1 MTRCVAVIRANTK
14 GIGVVGI
21 TEATTPM
28 QAVSESKYFNPKLGL
43 RIQNIAQL
51 IASQNKRYAQYGPAT
66 QAVPQFKLGMLIPI
80 DHG

>member
-1 MTRCVAVIRANTK
+1 MTRCVAVIRTNTK

-28 QAVSESKYFNPKLGL
+28 QAVSESKYFNPKFGL

-66 QAVPQFKLGMLIPI
+66 QAVPQFKFGMLIPI